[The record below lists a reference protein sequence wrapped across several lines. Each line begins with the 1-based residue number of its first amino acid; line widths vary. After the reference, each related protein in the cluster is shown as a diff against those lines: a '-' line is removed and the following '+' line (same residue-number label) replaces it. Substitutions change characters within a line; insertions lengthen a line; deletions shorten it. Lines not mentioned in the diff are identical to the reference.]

1 MSDSFHLTDP
11 VHFTAGTV
19 GPPGQRVF
27 YLQAAEGADVVAF
40 RMEKQQVAALA
51 EYLSGVL
58 ADLPAVTTPVADAPE
73 LAEPVVEAWTVG
85 GIGIAVDE
93 DADRI
98 ILVIHELVVEEPEAS
113 EDEEVA
119 ELLAELAGL
128 VGDDPPEDDE
138 DPFDDED
145 DDLFDEDSEGG
156 IARLRITREQA
167 AAFVTRAGELMSRGR
182 PLCPFCGLPEGPGG
196 HICPRAN

>member
-1 MSDSFHLTDP
+1 MPDSFHITDP

-27 YLQAAEGADVVAF
+27 YLQAAEGADVVTF

-58 ADLPAVTTPVADAPE
+58 ADLPAVSGPVADAPD
-73 LAEPVVEAWTVG
+73 LVEPLVEAWTVG

-98 ILVIHELVVEEPEAS
+98 ILVVHELVADEPDVS
-113 EDEEVA
+113 EDDEVA

-128 VGDDPPEDDE
+128 VTDDLPDDPDDE
-138 DPFDDED
+138 GIDGD

-156 IARLRITREQA
+156 IARLRITRDQA
-167 AAFVTRAGELMSRGR
+167 AAFVARAGELMSKGR
-182 PLCPFCGLPEGPGG
+182 PLCPFCGLPEGPDG
-196 HICPRAN
+196 HFCPRAN